1 MPVVRPFIQLVL
13 TALIAVSCLPAFA
26 QFRLSDLQDSVNNA
40 TTPKAKADAYFN
52 LSRAY
57 SEVLLKIDSS
67 LLFANKIK
75 EYSLQDNYERG
86 LGEYH
91 LAVSK
96 AIYFRKKFKES
107 KEHADTS
114 VTIFSR
120 LKDNRLLGMSYLQV
134 GMVHLMTDEYES
146 TIKTLERSIHY
157 LKTAGDERNLYQS
170 YFWMARQYENLSILD
185 SSAAYYFKS
194 LQLAERL
201 QNPNRIYTSSIELGV
216 SFLRLND
223 LPNAYKYLDYGLKSS
238 TATTDK
244 ITLRETLGEYAIC
257 LSMMRHFKKADS
269 AIMAF
274 DQITKK
280 FNDSWGLVTSFK
292 IKGILEY
299 EKGHYQEALN
309 YLKNAYQKMDRNEMP
324 LFHIKDIVFSLGRAE
339 FQINSYDS
347 AIVHLREAAQISR
360 QTNSWLNV
368 FEAYQLISESFSRS
382 GRPDSALHYFRNYSM
397 VRDSVLSL
405 QKQQAIIEIT
415 TRYETGK
422 KEQEIRMLEK
432 ESEVNSYLLQLRN
445 QQIETQLLENDKK
458 TQQLALVSQQ
468 NEITKLDA
476 SQKALNLENE
486 KKENEK
492 NQAKLKL
499 LEQEAAYQKLLAA
512 KQGQQK
518 KTIFTSIAVIL
529 ALSSYAIYRY
539 IRRKKLQ
546 SQEEVL
552 KERLRISRELHDEVG
567 STLTGIAMYSHLTKE
582 QIKAEKTEEVEKSL
596 STIQQSA
603 GEMVNKLSDIV
614 WLVNPEKDSLQ
625 KLIERLEQYAE
636 MAVIKGMEVK
646 ITVMPKLLNINLS
659 VESRR
664 SIYLFC
670 KEAINNAVKY
680 SNAGLLEISMK
691 EAQNKEIEILISD
704 NGLGFDTSTVK
715 SGNGL
720 INMKQRAQDIG
731 GGYSLKT
738 SPGQGTRIALNLK
751 IT

>member
-1 MPVVRPFIQLVL
+1 
-13 TALIAVSCLPAFA
+13 
-26 QFRLSDLQDSVNNA
+26 
-40 TTPKAKADAYFN
+40 
-52 LSRAY
+52 
-57 SEVLLKIDSS
+57 
-67 LLFANKIK
+67 
-75 EYSLQDNYERG
+75 
-86 LGEYH
+86 
-91 LAVSK
+91 
-96 AIYFRKKFKES
+96 
-107 KEHADTS
+107 
-114 VTIFSR
+114 
-120 LKDNRLLGMSYLQV
+120 
-134 GMVHLMTDEYES
+134 
-146 TIKTLERSIHY
+146 
-157 LKTAGDERNLYQS
+157 
-170 YFWMARQYENLSILD
+170 
-185 SSAAYYFKS
+185 
-194 LQLAERL
+194 
-201 QNPNRIYTSSIELGV
+201 
-216 SFLRLND
+216 
-223 LPNAYKYLDYGLKSS
+223 
-238 TATTDK
+238 
-244 ITLRETLGEYAIC
+244 
-257 LSMMRHFKKADS
+257 
-269 AIMAF
+269 
-274 DQITKK
+274 
-280 FNDSWGLVTSFK
+280 
-292 IKGILEY
+292 
-299 EKGHYQEALN
+299 
-309 YLKNAYQKMDRNEMP
+309 
-324 LFHIKDIVFSLGRAE
+324 
-339 FQINSYDS
+339 
-347 AIVHLREAAQISR
+347 
-360 QTNSWLNV
+360 
-368 FEAYQLISESFSRS
+368 
-382 GRPDSALHYFRNYSM
+382 
-397 VRDSVLSL
+397 
-405 QKQQAIIEIT
+405 
-415 TRYETGK
+415 
-422 KEQEIRMLEK
+422 MLEK